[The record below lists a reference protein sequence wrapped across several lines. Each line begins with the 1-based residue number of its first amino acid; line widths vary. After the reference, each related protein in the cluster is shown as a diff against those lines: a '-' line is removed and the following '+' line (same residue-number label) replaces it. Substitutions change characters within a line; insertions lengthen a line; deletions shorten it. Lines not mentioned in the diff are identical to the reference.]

1 MIKKQLETL
10 LHQLDSVSR
19 RMREQNESLYAD
31 KVQDLMRKMVHEEFG
46 IAFCGHFSAGKSSML
61 NELFGE
67 QILPT
72 SPIPTSANIVE
83 MRHGEDQVTLVLTN
97 GEEHTFTGF
106 YSDQE
111 LQELCK
117 NGEDVIAVQVSR
129 QSIHLPDGVSLLD
142 TPGVD
147 STDDAHRLATE
158 SALHMAD
165 LIVFMMDYNH
175 VQSEGNLQFLKD
187 LAERSKK
194 IYIVINQIDKH
205 RDKELSFVEYQQSV
219 NHTFQNWD
227 LEVAGI
233 YYTSL
238 RDPNHKYNELDQL
251 KSDLFRWIE
260 NRTALSIQAVD
271 AEATYLM
278 GQYMKQIG
286 EHQQEKRKA
295 WEQVLEDSGILDHEV
310 DQHVQEHYQQQNV
323 LFQRLEEVQLA
334 FIKGLDEVCKNAYL
348 MPSEVRELGREYLE
362 SLQSDFKVGF
372 LFSKGKT
379 DQEKQRRANAFLT
392 KLQQTVKTQ
401 LELHVR
407 NYIIQFCKQHDLFD
421 EVMGQRV
428 MSETLKWD
436 QTLLENAYKAGAGI
450 TGNAVLNYTEDVA
463 NQLKRLARNWAIDWE
478 RNYVIPTLEKQ
489 IEAEQAKLDQE
500 AILLQ
505 RVEEAR
511 HHLQQIEQDL
521 ALENKLLQ
529 KLWKEPNLSNQLDLT
544 WLETKQNRGTTN
556 SLRSTV
562 QLWQEL
568 TQGDQSPL
576 SMGAKLVIE
585 KEEPMKEKEKQVV
598 PSTQE
603 LTAFPD
609 SNERNRAFLQRV
621 MQLEESL
628 REIRGVQTVLE
639 EIRSKRERAEQKQFT
654 VALFGAFSA
663 GKSSF
668 ANALMGDAVLPVS
681 PNPMTATIN
690 KICPPNEIYS
700 HGQVVLKV
708 KSSDTLLSEL
718 SQIYRLFEK
727 EVLNLEQAIQRIPD
741 LLQIKNLT
749 PQQKTLIPFL
759 QALHGGMEW
768 FEPQLGSEI
777 QIPLEQMN
785 EYVAN
790 EKKSCFIEYAN
801 LYYDCALTRQGIT
814 LVDTPGADSVH
825 ARHTGVAF
833 EYIRNADVIL
843 FVTYYNHAFSKADR
857 EFLIQLGRVKDSFA
871 MDKMFFITNAADLAS
886 SEEELVGVQAY
897 LAHQLLRF
905 GIREPRMFAVSS
917 LWGLAEKCKE
927 EIEIQNHSFLQDSG
941 FATFEQAFAR
951 FVHHDLM
958 NLSLHSIYQDFTRA
972 LQIMKQMIV
981 TAQVGME
988 EKQARKRELEQEL
1001 IQVHKLIAIYETGT
1015 DQQAL
1020 QQEIHELFYYV
1031 QQRWFLR
1038 FLDEFPAVFHPG
1050 SLRED
1055 LGDIKSQLKACFLE
1069 MIQFL
1074 QHDLLQEYRATT
1086 LRIEK
1091 WIRTQLEQHI
1101 HQLGSQISAYP
1112 ARYQWHTE
1120 LAPSFAMPE
1129 LTGVME
1135 KVEVHSFKKE
1145 MSYYR
1150 NAKAFFEK
1158 KERFQMRDAM
1168 KQRLEEL
1175 VIPEMISMEKKCEYH
1190 FQRVWQ
1196 GEIKRLQAIATQ
1208 QSFDYYQDLQAVLN
1222 EHIDLALYQQV
1233 ETTIDDFVQQWKG
1246 ILI

>member
-1 MIKKQLETL
+1 MIKKQQETL
-10 LHQLDSVSR
+10 LYKINSVSR
-19 RMREQNESLYAD
+19 QMREQSESIYVD
-31 KVQDLMRKMVHEEFG
+31 KMQDLMRKIVRQEFG

-97 GEEHTFTGF
+97 GEQHTFTGS
-106 YSDQE
+106 YRDQE

-117 NGEDVIAVQVSR
+117 NGEDVIAVQISR
-129 QSIHLPDGVSLLD
+129 KSISLPMGVSLLD

-158 SALHMAD
+158 SALHLAD
-165 LIVFMMDYNH
+165 LIIFMMDYNH
-175 VQSEGNLQFLKD
+175 VQSEGNMQFLKE

-205 RDKELSFVEYQQSV
+205 RENELSFIEYQQSV
-219 NHTFQNWD
+219 NQTFQNWD
-227 LEVAGI
+227 LEVEGI

-238 RDPNHKYNELDQL
+238 RDRTFKHNELNQL
-251 KSDLFRWIE
+251 KSDIQEWIE
-260 NRTALSIQAVD
+260 NRIALSMQAVE
-271 AEATYLM
+271 AEAIYLM
-278 GQYMKQIG
+278 GQYRKHM
-286 EHQQEKRKA
+286 EENHHEKRKA
-295 WEQVLEDSGILDHEV
+295 WEHVLENVGILGHEV
-310 DQHVQEHYQQQNV
+310 DQRVQEHHQQQV
-323 LFQRLEEVQLA
+323 ALFQKLQEAEVA
-334 FIKGLDEVCKNAYL
+334 FTKGLDEICKNAYL
-348 MPSEVRELGREYLE
+348 MPSEVRELGKEYLE
-362 SLQSDFKVGF
+362 CLQPDFKVGF

-379 DQEKQRRANAFLT
+379 EQEKQRRTHAFLS

-407 NYIIQFCKQHDLFD
+407 NYIIQFCKQLDIFN
-421 EVMGQRV
+421 EVVGQQI
-428 MSETLKWD
+428 MSEMLEWD
-436 QTLLENAYKAGAGI
+436 QSLLENAYKSGVGI

-463 NQLKRLARNWAIDWE
+463 NQLKRLARKWAIRWE
-478 RNYVIPTLEKQ
+478 QDYVIPTLQKQ
-489 IEAEQAKLDQE
+489 IEEEQSRLDQE

-505 RVEEAR
+505 QAEEAR
-511 HHLQQIEQDL
+511 HHLLQ
-521 ALENKLLQ
+521 LEKELKQENQLLQ
-529 KLWKEPNLSNQLDLT
+529 NLWQEPNQEDLFDLT
-544 WLETKQNRGTTN
+544 SLESKQNQRSTD

-562 QLWQEL
+562 LLWQQL
-568 TQGDQSPL
+568 TQANQSPL
-576 SMGAKLVIE
+576 SMGARLGVEEE
-585 KEEPMKEKEKQVV
+585 KPVKEKEKKVH
-598 PSTQE
+598 STQE
-603 LTAFPD
+603 SIAFPD
-609 SNERNRAFLQRV
+609 SNERNRAFIQRV
-621 MQLEESL
+621 SQMEESL
-628 REIRGVQTVLE
+628 REIRGVQTILE
-639 EIRSKRERAEQKQFT
+639 EIQSKRKRAEHKQFT

-668 ANALMGDAVLPVS
+668 ANALIGDAILPVS

-690 KICPPNEIYS
+690 KICPPDDTYT
-700 HGQVVLKV
+700 HGQVLLKI
-708 KSSDTLLSEL
+708 KSADTLLFEL
-718 SQIYRLFEK
+718 SKIYRLFEK
-727 EVLNLEQAIQRIPD
+727 EVSHLDQAIQRIPS
-741 LLQIKNLT
+741 LLQMKNLT

-759 QALHGGMEW
+759 QAVKEGMEW
-768 FEPQLGSEI
+768 FESQLGTEI
-777 QIPLEQMN
+777 QVPLEKMN

-871 MDKMFFITNAADLAS
+871 MDKMFFITNAADLAAS
-886 SEEELVGVQAY
+886 KEELIGVQAY
-897 LAHQLLRF
+897 LTHQLLKF
-905 GIREPRMFAVSS
+905 GIREPRLFAVSS
-917 LWGLAEKCKE
+917 LWGLAEKQKE
-927 EIEIQNHSFLQDSG
+927 KIGAQEHSFLQDSG
-941 FATFEQAFAR
+941 FATFEEAFAR

-958 NLSLHSIYQDFTRA
+958 NLSLHSIQRDLTRA
-972 LQIMKQMIV
+972 LQITKQMII
-981 TAQVGME
+981 TAQTGLE
-988 EKQARKRELEQEL
+988 EKQARKKELEEEL
-1001 IQVHKLIAIYETGT
+1001 KQIQQMIAVYETGT

-1038 FLDEFPAVFHPG
+1038 FIDEFPAVFHPG

-1055 LGDIKSQLKACFLE
+1055 LGDIKDQLKACILE

-1091 WIRTQLEQHI
+1091 WMRIRLEKHVQQI
-1101 HQLGSQISAYP
+1101 GSQIHTYP
-1112 ARYQWHTE
+1112 AHYQWHTE
-1120 LAPSFAMPE
+1120 LAPSFARPE

-1135 KVEVHSFKKE
+1135 KIEVQNLKKE

-1150 NAKAFFEK
+1150 NSKAFFEK

-1175 VIPEMISMEKKCEYH
+1175 VIPEMIEMEKKCVNH

-1196 GEIKRLQAIATQ
+1196 SEIKRLQAIATQ
-1208 QSFDYYQDLQAVLN
+1208 QCFDYYQELQSVLTDQ
-1222 EHIDLALYQQV
+1222 IDLDYYQQV
-1233 ETTIDDFVQQWKG
+1233 ETTLDDFVDQWKG
-1246 ILI
+1246 IFV